1 MCKTEH
7 RPVSKRPPGLPRSR
21 SNPVLPDYSGSFTN
35 LMGSSPPPPTE
46 AKKEGTET
54 KIPSESKT
62 AAANAALQRLN
73 SSANV
78 QLALYIAMAHA
89 GLAIAILVLFGIGV
103 LLRDYWKPIQWA
115 VLISMPLRELQGA
128 LVSFWEEP
136 LQKGLL
142 QSIMATPVAMFK
154 AVVGTASDLHNAVLG
169 MISKRDTP
177 PNKVGF
183 AKIFLWLLSFAIC
196 TIGYDLLGPV
206 VLASTAL
213 VGLLLY
219 AASTSLVPALL
230 EMCPILSSSS
240 DEKQNKFSTIAVTRS
255 LVASL
260 PRVVAIW
267 LILAMIMGSLGG
279 AVILSYKVGME
290 TKDAIVI
297 MKTHVQ
303 SNNYAEKIGLSQWIE
318 ENNVSQQIDAYWVQA
333 YDTLMQ
339 QVDVFVEKNN
349 LTEAAEVGKEFLR
362 GGSRKLTVIG
372 AENETEAAALDI
384 PSHPLV
390 ERLQDIKAKL
400 QSYDFG
406 GAYIELEAAMGL
418 ALQLLQIGKED
429 FFEKAKQ
436 TLQKSSEVGKTVLVS
451 GTNLMGRGF
460 YFMLFLWNSLASG
473 AAGVINF
480 FAQSVIFF
488 SVLYYLI
495 TSESGGVMNQILN
508 MVPLSDQ
515 IRSRCATVL
524 DHAVSSVL
532 LATLKTAFFQATFT
546 WLFFRWFRIHFVYT
560 STLLALVQSVLPL
573 FPNWVAS
580 LPAGAQLA
588 LEGRYVM
595 ALILMLTH
603 VYLME
608 YGLAKIHEEIPG
620 HNEYITG
627 LSIAGGMALFSPALE
642 GAIMGPL
649 IMTVLFAAKN
659 LYAEFVLGTK

>member
-1 MCKTEH
+1 MGASAQEKPLELSRPLSWKEMCKTDH

-21 SNPVLPDYSGSFTN
+21 T
-35 LMGSSPPPPTE
+35 
-46 AKKEGTET
+46 
-54 KIPSESKT
+54 
-62 AAANAALQRLN
+62 NAALQRLN

-103 LLRDYWKPIQWA
+103 LLRDYWEPIQWA

-142 QSIMATPVAMFK
+142 ESIMATPVAMFK

-230 EMCPILSSSS
+230 EMFPILSSSS
-240 DEKQNKFSTIAVTRS
+240 DEKQHKFSTIAVTRS

-362 GGSRKLTVIG
+362 GASRKPTVIG
-372 AENETEAAALDI
+372 AENETDAAALDI

-400 QSYDFG
+400 QNYDFG

-418 ALQLLQIGKED
+418 ALQLLQIGKEE

-508 MVPLSDQ
+508 MVPLSDP

-560 STLLALVQSVLPL
+560 STLLALVQSVVPL

-595 ALILMLTH
+595 ALILMLSH

>member
-1 MCKTEH
+1 MGASAQEKPLELSRPLSWKEMCKTDH

-21 SNPVLPDYSGSFTN
+21 SNPVLPDYSGSFTS
-35 LMGSSPPPPTE
+35 LIGSSPPPPTE
-46 AKKEGTET
+46 AKKEGTENEAST
-54 KIPSESKT
+54 GRIDDKRQNGVIKEPGGDDDDVVVGSLQETSTAKIPSESKT

-89 GLAIAILVLFGIGV
+89 GLAIAISVLFGIGV
-103 LLRDYWKPIQWA
+103 LLRDYWEPIQWA

-142 QSIMATPVAMFK
+142 ESIMATPVAMFK

-240 DEKQNKFSTIAVTRS
+240 DEKQHKFSTIVIQPLFNTARWMNQAVTRS

-362 GGSRKLTVIG
+362 GASRKPTVIG
-372 AENETEAAALDI
+372 AENETDAAALDI

-418 ALQLLQIGKED
+418 ALQLLQIGKEE

-480 FAQSVIFF
+480 FTQSVIFF

-508 MVPLSDQ
+508 MVPLSDP

-532 LATLKTAFFQATFT
+532 LATLKTAFFQ
-546 WLFFRWFRIHFVYT
+546 V
-560 STLLALVQSVLPL
+560 S
-573 FPNWVAS
+573 
-580 LPAGAQLA
+580 
-588 LEGRYVM
+588 
-595 ALILMLTH
+595 
-603 VYLME
+603 
-608 YGLAKIHEEIPG
+608 
-620 HNEYITG
+620 
-627 LSIAGGMALFSPALE
+627 
-642 GAIMGPL
+642 
-649 IMTVLFAAKN
+649 
-659 LYAEFVLGTK
+659 